1 MRRVN
6 LKNLNDVKVREE
18 YHISISNTFAVFENL
33 YNYGA
38 NDNDLYINRAWESAR
53 KKIKASDENRC
64 HHALVETA

>member
-38 NDNDLYINRAWESAR
+38 NDNDLYINRA
-53 KKIKASDENRC
+53 
-64 HHALVETA
+64 